1 MLGISL
7 VIVLIALD
15 QTVVGT
21 ALPSIVADLKGYS
34 LYPWIAAVYLLTNAI
49 FIPIIGR
56 LGDIH
61 GRKPFL
67 IGAIAL
73 FTVASVLCGFAS
85 SMLQL
90 VIARALQ
97 GAGGGMLVGSAFASV
112 PDLFPDLKQR
122 VRWQVMLSSAFG
134 ISSALGPALG
144 GVMTEHLGWRS
155 VFFVNV
161 PIGVVALAM
170 VWFYLP
176 LTIHHKAKKS
186 GLDWLGV
193 LLLVAALFTLL
204 LTSELG
210 SSLGFMSL
218 ELWSLIFAS
227 LVFSYLFYRHQI
239 QSAQPIVPAHLLGHS
254 TVQLLAALS
263 FLSGMM
269 LFILVFYMPLLLQA
283 GFSLSPKVSGG
294 LVTPIL
300 VGITVG
306 SIING
311 RIITHIKP
319 TRLIYL
325 GGLAIMLFGLL
336 MLTQADQASF
346 KSYLIFAYSCCG
358 IGFGFQIPN
367 LTLQIQSAVAKADLG
382 SSSALVQTMR
392 TVGSM
397 FGASIGG
404 LLVNLTFDS
413 AIHKYF
419 LELGIRDSR
428 VISLFNTPQILIR
441 QPDQA
446 RLISMGRDLGFDANA
461 LIEQARL
468 YLIGGI
474 HFAMWLAIVI
484 AILAMYLS
492 FGLPNIKSS
501 ERKISDT
508 LAESSED
515 FL

>member
-73 FTVASVLCGFAS
+73 FTIASVLCGLAS

-134 ISSALGPALG
+134 ISSAFGPALG

-161 PIGVVALAM
+161 PIGLLALGVVWL
-170 VWFYLP
+170 YLP
-176 LTIHHKAKKS
+176 LTIHHKAEKS

-193 LLLVAALFTLL
+193 LLLVASLFTLL
-204 LTSELG
+204 LTSEMG
-210 SSLGFMSL
+210 SSLGFLSL
-218 ELWSLIFAS
+218 ALWGLIFSS
-227 LVFSYLFYRHQI
+227 LSFSYLFYRHQI
-239 QSAQPIVPAHLLGHS
+239 QSSRPIVPAHILGHS

-311 RIITHIKP
+311 RLITHVKP
-319 TRLIYL
+319 TRLIYFAGIITL
-325 GGLAIMLFGLL
+325 LIGLL
-336 MLTQADQASF
+336 MLTQADQATS
-346 KSYLIFAYSCCG
+346 KIYLILAYTFCG
-358 IGFGFQIPN
+358 LGFGFQIPN
-367 LTLQIQSAVAKADLG
+367 LTLQIQSAVAKSDLG
-382 SSSALVQTMR
+382 SSSALVQTLR

-404 LLVNLTFDS
+404 LLVNLSFGR
-413 AIHKYF
+413 AINEH
-419 LELGIRDSR
+419 LNTLNIHDSR
-428 VISLFNTPQILIR
+428 VTSLFSTPQLLMR
-441 QPDQA
+441 QLDQS
-446 RLISMGRDLGFDANA
+446 RLIELSGELGFKANE
-461 LIEQARL
+461 LIEQTRL

-474 HFAMWLAIVI
+474 HYAIWLAIVI
-484 AILAMYLS
+484 AIVALYISLK
-492 FGLPNIKSS
+492 LPD
-501 ERKISDT
+501 ISIPESKLTDT
-508 LAESSED
+508 LAETAD
-515 FL
+515 DYL